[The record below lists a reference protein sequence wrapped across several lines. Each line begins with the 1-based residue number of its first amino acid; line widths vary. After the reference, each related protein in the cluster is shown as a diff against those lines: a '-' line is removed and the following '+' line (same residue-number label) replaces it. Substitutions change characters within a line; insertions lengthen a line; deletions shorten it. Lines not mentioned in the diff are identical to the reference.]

1 MDFEVYE
8 EEHQVS
14 YDEDQDMEGLGD
26 VPTPVRGA
34 TSGHEGAVGGKP
46 ATTVGAISRRR
57 RRRQKPKK
65 AKKLVTQKRKVVKV
79 KDIEVVM
86 LRAWVFRAS
95 GGLGLLCIGPR
106 AGRAFLY
113 RASGL
118 FRAF

>member
-106 AGRAFLY
+106 EGRAFLY